1 MYVKQKLT
9 HDVEPG
15 TGPDGSV
22 VESGPDLALED
33 GVIAEADIVD
43 LERVLAGV
51 VWSKDLVPR
60 KARQI
65 SVVSC
70 EKTTQKKV

>member
-1 MYVKQKLT
+1 MTIMFYLYIRDIKMYVKQKLT

-51 VWSKDLVPR
+51 V
-60 KARQI
+60 
-65 SVVSC
+65 
-70 EKTTQKKV
+70 

>member
-51 VWSKDLVPR
+51 V
-60 KARQI
+60 
-65 SVVSC
+65 
-70 EKTTQKKV
+70 